1 MKNFFKK
8 FSIYK
13 IKKNKKQNFL
23 VIDIGSKEVRGL
35 ILEKENK
42 KNRIKKFSS
51 ETFKEF
57 GTFQTNSFE
66 NDVFKKAFS
75 KVLIELGLKN
85 DSLPT
90 TTLIGLNPEIL
101 KAKITN
107 FSVKG
112 EDYKKMIEKDE
123 KTLELVLDRAQKETI
138 KNFIKYDDN
147 ELLINDF
154 QIIRKNIIE
163 RKISGYKVDSVKSH
177 NGKSFSFKVLVI
189 FTLKKYLKIIDFVKT
204 FFNSKNIL
212 LVHKIQGIFSWLKN
226 RKKFSGVFIDI
237 GSNFTQIFLLNNGL
251 IEHTLEIKIGADIFT
266 KTLSEKLGL
275 TYEEAENL
283 KIKFSKGDI
292 SSNSQKIIQEFL
304 SKPLNFWFNNLK
316 QELKKCCNDF
326 DLFLPK
332 NFYIF
337 GGGSLLPG
345 IKKILRNGDWD
356 DLPILHTSKSV
367 KFILPNDLPVKDES
381 GLLKSPKEVGIIF
394 LALSI

>member
-1 MKNFFKK
+1 MKNFFKN
-8 FSIYK
+8 FFIYK
-13 IKKNKKQNFL
+13 TKKKKKQNFL
-23 VIDIGSKEVRGL
+23 VIDIGSKEIKGL

-51 ETFKEF
+51 ETFKKF
-57 GTFQTNSFE
+57 STFQTNNFE
-66 NDVFKKAFS
+66 NEVFKKAFS
-75 KVLIELGLKN
+75 KVLIELGLEN

-107 FSVKG
+107 FSIKRD
-112 EDYKKMIEKDE
+112 DYEKMIRKDNE
-123 KTLELVLDRAQKETI
+123 TLESILDRAQRETI
-138 KNFIKYDDN
+138 KNFIKDN
-147 ELLINDF
+147 DQLLINDF

-163 RKISGYKVDSVKSH
+163 RKVSGYKVSSVKSC
-177 NGKSFSFKVLVI
+177 NGKIFSFKVLVI
-189 FTLKKYLKIIDFVKT
+189 FTLKRYLKIIDFVKT

-212 LVHKIQGIFSWLKN
+212 LVHKTQGIFSWLKN

-237 GSNFTQIFLLNNGL
+237 GSNFTQIFLLNDGL
-251 IEHTLEIKIGADIFT
+251 IKHTLEIKIGGDIFT

-283 KIKFSKGDI
+283 KIKFSKGNI
-292 SSNSQKIIQEFL
+292 SSNSKRIIEEFL
-304 SKPLNFWFNNLK
+304 SKPLNSWFDNLK

-345 IKKILRNGDWD
+345 IKNVLKNGDWE
-356 DLPILHTSKSV
+356 DLPILNTSKSI
-367 KFILPNDLPVKDES
+367 KFILPNNLPVKDES
-381 GLLKSPKEVGIIF
+381 GFLNSSKEVGIIF

>member
-1 MKNFFKK
+1 MKNFLQRIF
-8 FSIYK
+8 IYK
-13 IKKNKKQNFL
+13 RKERKKQNFL
-23 VIDIGSKEVRGL
+23 VIDIGSKGVRGL
-35 ILEKENK
+35 ILEKENG
-42 KNRIKKFSS
+42 KNKVKKFSS
-51 ETFKEF
+51 ETFKKF
-57 GTFQTNSFE
+57 STFQTSSFE
-66 NDVFKKAFS
+66 DDVFKKAFS
-75 KVLIELGLKN
+75 KILIELGLEN
-85 DSLPT
+85 DSLPM
-90 TTLIGLNPEIL
+90 TTLIGLNPRIL

-107 FSVKG
+107 FSVRKD
-112 EDYKKMIEKDE
+112 DYKKMIEKD
-123 KTLELVLDRAQKETI
+123 KKILESILDKAQQETI
-138 KNFIKYDDN
+138 KNFIKHDN

-345 IKKILRNGDWD
+345 IKKILKNGDWD

>member
-1 MKNFFKK
+1 MKNFLQRIF
-8 FSIYK
+8 IYK
-13 IKKNKKQNFL
+13 RKERKKQNFL
-23 VIDIGSKEVRGL
+23 VIDIGSRGVRGL
-35 ILEKENK
+35 ILEKENG
-42 KNRIKKFSS
+42 KNKVKKFSS
-51 ETFKEF
+51 ETFKKF
-57 GTFQTNSFE
+57 STFQTNSFE
-66 NDVFKKAFS
+66 DDVFKKAFS
-75 KVLIELGLKN
+75 KILIELGLEN
-85 DSLPT
+85 DSLPM
-90 TTLIGLNPEIL
+90 TTLIGLNPRIL

-107 FSVKG
+107 FSVRKD
-112 EDYKKMIEKDE
+112 DYKKMIEKDK
-123 KTLELVLDRAQKETI
+123 KTLESILDKAQQETI
-138 KNFIKYDDN
+138 KNFIKHDN

>member
-1 MKNFFKK
+1 MKNFLQRIF
-8 FSIYK
+8 IYK
-13 IKKNKKQNFL
+13 RKERKKQNFL
-23 VIDIGSKEVRGL
+23 VIDIGSRGVRGL
-35 ILEKENK
+35 ILEKENG
-42 KNRIKKFSS
+42 KNKVKKFSS
-51 ETFKEF
+51 ETFKKF
-57 GTFQTNSFE
+57 STFQTNSFKD
-66 NDVFKKAFS
+66 DVFKKAFS
-75 KVLIELGLKN
+75 KILIELGLEN
-85 DSLPT
+85 DSLPM
-90 TTLIGLNPEIL
+90 TTLIGLNPRIL

-107 FSVKG
+107 FSVRKD
-112 EDYKKMIEKDE
+112 DYKKMIEKDK
-123 KTLELVLDRAQKETI
+123 KTLESILDKAQQETI
-138 KNFIKYDDN
+138 KNFIKHDN

-154 QIIRKNIIE
+154 QIVRKNIIE
-163 RKISGYKVDSVKSH
+163 RKISGYKVDFVKSH

-226 RKKFSGVFIDI
+226 RKKFSGIFIDI

-345 IKKILRNGDWD
+345 IKKILKNGDWD

>member
-1 MKNFFKK
+1 MKNFLQRIF
-8 FSIYK
+8 IYK
-13 IKKNKKQNFL
+13 RKERKKQNFL
-23 VIDIGSKEVRGL
+23 VIDIGSRGVRGL
-35 ILEKENK
+35 ILEKENG
-42 KNRIKKFSS
+42 KNKVKKFSS
-51 ETFKEF
+51 ETFKKF
-57 GTFQTNSFE
+57 STFQTNSFE
-66 NDVFKKAFS
+66 DDVFKKAFS
-75 KVLIELGLKN
+75 KILIELGLEN
-85 DSLPT
+85 DSLPM
-90 TTLIGLNPEIL
+90 TTLIGLNPRIL

-107 FSVKG
+107 FSVRKD
-112 EDYKKMIEKDE
+112 DYKKMIEKDK
-123 KTLELVLDRAQKETI
+123 KTLESILDKAQQETI
-138 KNFIKYDDN
+138 KNFIKHDN

-163 RKISGYKVDSVKSH
+163 RKISGYKVDFVKSH

-226 RKKFSGVFIDI
+226 RKKFSGIFIDI

-345 IKKILRNGDWD
+345 IKKILKNGDWD

>member
-1 MKNFFKK
+1 MKNFFKN
-8 FSIYK
+8 FLVYK
-13 IKKNKKQNFL
+13 TKKNKKQNFL
-23 VIDIGSKEVRGL
+23 VVDIGSREVRGL

-42 KNRIKKFSS
+42 KNRVKKFSS

-57 GTFQTNSFE
+57 STFQTNSFE

-75 KVLIELGLKN
+75 KVLIELGLNN

-107 FSVKG
+107 FSVKKD
-112 EDYKKMIEKDE
+112 DYKKMIEKDE

-138 KNFIKYDDN
+138 KNFIKYEDN

-163 RKISGYKVDSVKSH
+163 RKISGYKVSSVK
-177 NGKSFSFKVLVI
+177 NYKGKFFGFKVLVI
-189 FTLKKYLKIIDFVKT
+189 FTLKRYFKIIDFVRT

-212 LVHKIQGIFSWLKN
+212 LVHKVQGIFFWLKN
-226 RKKFSGVFIDI
+226 RKIFSGVFIDI

-251 IEHTLEIKIGADIFT
+251 IEHILEIEIGGDIFT

-283 KIKFSKGDI
+283 KIKFAKGDI
-292 SSNSQKIIQEFL
+292 SPNTGRIIKEFL
-304 SKPLNFWFNNLK
+304 SKPLNLWFGSLK

-337 GGGSLLPG
+337 GGGSLLPS
-345 IKKILRNGDWD
+345 IKNILKNGDWEN
-356 DLPILHTSKSV
+356 LPILDKRKSV
-367 KFILPNDLPVKDES
+367 KFILPNDLPIKDES
-381 GLLKSPKEVGIIF
+381 GLLGSPKEVGIIF

>member
-1 MKNFFKK
+1 MKNFLKRIFIHKRKK
-8 FSIYK
+8 GE
-13 IKKNKKQNFL
+13 KQNFL
-23 VIDIGSKEVRGL
+23 VIDIGSRGVRGL
-35 ILEKENK
+35 ILEKENGENK
-42 KNRIKKFSS
+42 VKKFSS
-51 ETFKEF
+51 ETFKKF
-57 GTFQTNSFE
+57 STFQTNSFE

-75 KVLIELGLKN
+75 KILIELGLEN
-85 DSLPT
+85 DSLPM
-90 TTLIGLNPEIL
+90 TTLIGLNPRIL

-107 FSVKG
+107 FSVKKD
-112 EDYKKMIEKDE
+112 DYKKMTEGDRGA
-123 KTLELVLDRAQKETI
+123 LELILDKAQKKTI
-138 KNFIKYDDN
+138 RNFIKCN
-147 ELLINDF
+147 EELLINDF

-163 RKISGYKVDSVKSH
+163 RKISGYKVDFVKSH
-177 NGKSFSFKVLVI
+177 NGKNFSFKVLVI

-212 LVHKIQGIFSWLKN
+212 LVHKTQGIFSWLKN

-237 GSNFTQIFLLNNGL
+237 GSDFTQVFLINNGL
-251 IEHTLEIKIGADIFT
+251 VEHTLEIKIGSDIFT

-292 SSNSQKIIQEFL
+292 SPISQKIIQEFL
-304 SKPLNFWFNNLK
+304 SKPLNLWFDNLK

-345 IKKILRNGDWD
+345 IKKILKNGDWE
-356 DLPILHTSKSV
+356 DLPILYKSKSV
-367 KFILPNDLPVKDES
+367 KFILPNDLPIKDES
-381 GLLKSPKEVGIIF
+381 GLLQGPKEVGIIF

>member
-1 MKNFFKK
+1 MKNFLQRIF
-8 FSIYK
+8 IYK
-13 IKKNKKQNFL
+13 RKERKKQNFL
-23 VIDIGSKEVRGL
+23 VIDIGSRGVRGL
-35 ILEKENK
+35 ILEKENG
-42 KNRIKKFSS
+42 KNKVKKFSS
-51 ETFKEF
+51 ETFKKF
-57 GTFQTNSFE
+57 STFQTNSFE
-66 NDVFKKAFS
+66 DDVFKKAFS
-75 KVLIELGLKN
+75 KILIELGLEN
-85 DSLPT
+85 DSLPM
-90 TTLIGLNPEIL
+90 TTLIGLNPRIL

-107 FSVKG
+107 FSVRKD
-112 EDYKKMIEKDE
+112 DYKKMIEKDK
-123 KTLELVLDRAQKETI
+123 KTLESILDKAQQETI
-138 KNFIKYDDN
+138 KNFIKHDN

-163 RKISGYKVDSVKSH
+163 RKISGYKVDFVKSH

-345 IKKILRNGDWD
+345 IKKILKNGDWD

>member
-1 MKNFFKK
+1 MKNFLQRIF
-8 FSIYK
+8 IYK
-13 IKKNKKQNFL
+13 RKERKKQNFL
-23 VIDIGSKEVRGL
+23 VIDIGSRGVRGL
-35 ILEKENK
+35 ILEKENG
-42 KNRIKKFSS
+42 KNKVKKFSS
-51 ETFKEF
+51 ETFKKF
-57 GTFQTNSFE
+57 STFQTNSFE
-66 NDVFKKAFS
+66 DDVFKKAFS
-75 KVLIELGLKN
+75 KILIELGLEN
-85 DSLPT
+85 DSLPM
-90 TTLIGLNPEIL
+90 TTLIGLNPRIL

-107 FSVKG
+107 FSVRKD
-112 EDYKKMIEKDE
+112 DYKKMIEKDK
-123 KTLELVLDRAQKETI
+123 KTLESILDKAQQETI
-138 KNFIKYDDN
+138 KNFIKHDN

-154 QIIRKNIIE
+154 QIVRKNIIE

>member
-1 MKNFFKK
+1 MKNFLQRIF
-8 FSIYK
+8 IYK
-13 IKKNKKQNFL
+13 RKERKKQNFL
-23 VIDIGSKEVRGL
+23 VIDIGSRGVRGL
-35 ILEKENK
+35 ILEKENG
-42 KNRIKKFSS
+42 KNKVKKFSS
-51 ETFKEF
+51 ETFKKF
-57 GTFQTNSFE
+57 STFQTNSFE
-66 NDVFKKAFS
+66 DDVFKKAFS
-75 KVLIELGLKN
+75 KILIELGLEN
-85 DSLPT
+85 DSLPM
-90 TTLIGLNPEIL
+90 TTLIGLNPRIL

-107 FSVKG
+107 FSVRKD
-112 EDYKKMIEKDE
+112 DYKKMIEKDK
-123 KTLELVLDRAQKETI
+123 KTLESILDKAQQETI
-138 KNFIKYDDN
+138 KNFIKHDN

-154 QIIRKNIIE
+154 QIVRKNIIE
-163 RKISGYKVDSVKSH
+163 RKISGYKVDFVKSH

>member
-1 MKNFFKK
+1 
-8 FSIYK
+8 
-13 IKKNKKQNFL
+13 
-23 VIDIGSKEVRGL
+23 VIDIGSKGVRGL
-35 ILEKENK
+35 ILEKENG
-42 KNRIKKFSS
+42 KNKVKKFSS
-51 ETFKEF
+51 ETFKKF
-57 GTFQTNSFE
+57 STFQTSSFE
-66 NDVFKKAFS
+66 DDVFKKAFS
-75 KVLIELGLKN
+75 KILIELGLEN
-85 DSLPT
+85 DSLPM
-90 TTLIGLNPEIL
+90 TTLIGLNPRIL

-107 FSVKG
+107 FSVRKD
-112 EDYKKMIEKDE
+112 DYKKMIEKD
-123 KTLELVLDRAQKETI
+123 KKILESILDKAQQETI
-138 KNFIKYDDN
+138 KNFIKHDN

-345 IKKILRNGDWD
+345 IKKILKNGDWD

>member
-1 MKNFFKK
+1 MKNFLQRIF
-8 FSIYK
+8 IYK
-13 IKKNKKQNFL
+13 RKERKKQNFL
-23 VIDIGSKEVRGL
+23 VIDIGSRGVRGL
-35 ILEKENK
+35 ILEKENG
-42 KNRIKKFSS
+42 KNKVKKFSS
-51 ETFKEF
+51 ETFKKF
-57 GTFQTNSFE
+57 STFQTSSFE
-66 NDVFKKAFS
+66 DDVFKKAFS
-75 KVLIELGLKN
+75 KILIELGLEN
-85 DSLPT
+85 DSLPM
-90 TTLIGLNPEIL
+90 TTLIGLNPRIL

-107 FSVKG
+107 FSVRKD
-112 EDYKKMIEKDE
+112 DYKKMIEKD
-123 KTLELVLDRAQKETI
+123 KKILESILDKAQQETI
-138 KNFIKYDDN
+138 KNFIKHDN

-345 IKKILRNGDWD
+345 IKKILKNGDWD

>member
-1 MKNFFKK
+1 M
-8 FSIYK
+8 
-13 IKKNKKQNFL
+13 
-23 VIDIGSKEVRGL
+23 
-35 ILEKENK
+35 
-42 KNRIKKFSS
+42 
-51 ETFKEF
+51 
-57 GTFQTNSFE
+57 
-66 NDVFKKAFS
+66 
-75 KVLIELGLKN
+75 
-85 DSLPT
+85 
-90 TTLIGLNPEIL
+90 TTLIGLNPRIL

-107 FSVKG
+107 FSVRKD
-112 EDYKKMIEKDE
+112 DYKKMIEKD
-123 KTLELVLDRAQKETI
+123 KKILESILDKAQQETI
-138 KNFIKYDDN
+138 KNFIKHDN

-345 IKKILRNGDWD
+345 IKKILKNGDWD

>member
-1 MKNFFKK
+1 MKNFLQRIF
-8 FSIYK
+8 IYK
-13 IKKNKKQNFL
+13 RKERKKQNFL
-23 VIDIGSKEVRGL
+23 VIDIGSRGVRGL
-35 ILEKENK
+35 ILEKENG
-42 KNRIKKFSS
+42 KNKVKKFSS
-51 ETFKEF
+51 ETFKKF
-57 GTFQTNSFE
+57 STFQTNSFE
-66 NDVFKKAFS
+66 DDVFKKAFS
-75 KVLIELGLKN
+75 KILIELGLEN
-85 DSLPT
+85 DSLPM
-90 TTLIGLNPEIL
+90 TTLIGLNPRIL

-107 FSVKG
+107 FSVRKD
-112 EDYKKMIEKDE
+112 DYKKMIEKDK
-123 KTLELVLDRAQKETI
+123 KTLESILDKAQQETI
-138 KNFIKYDDN
+138 KNFIKHDN

-154 QIIRKNIIE
+154 QIVRKNIIE
-163 RKISGYKVDSVKSH
+163 RKISGYKVDFVKSH

-345 IKKILRNGDWD
+345 IKKILKNGDWD

>member
-1 MKNFFKK
+1 MKNFLKRIF
-8 FSIYK
+8 IYK
-13 IKKNKKQNFL
+13 RTKKKKQNFL
-23 VIDIGSKEVRGL
+23 VVDIGSRGVRGL
-35 ILEKENK
+35 ILEKEDGKNK
-42 KNRIKKFSS
+42 VKRFSS
-51 ETFKEF
+51 ETFKKF
-57 GTFQTNSFE
+57 STFQTNSFE
-66 NDVFKKAFS
+66 NDVFRKAFS
-75 KVLIELGLKN
+75 KILIELGLEN
-85 DSLPT
+85 DSLPM
-90 TTLIGLNPEIL
+90 TTLIGLNPRIL

-107 FSVKG
+107 FSIKRD
-112 EDYKKMIEKDE
+112 DYKKMTEEDK
-123 KTLELVLDRAQKETI
+123 KTLEPILDKARKKTI
-138 KNFIKYDDN
+138 KNFIKHN
-147 ELLINDF
+147 EELLINDF

-163 RKISGYKVDSVKSH
+163 RKISGYKVNSVKSY
-177 NGKSFSFKVLVI
+177 NGKNFSFKVLVI

-204 FFNSKNIL
+204 FFNSKNVL
-212 LVHKIQGIFSWLKN
+212 LVHKTQGIFSWLKN

-237 GSNFTQIFLLNNGL
+237 GSNFTQVFLINNGL
-251 IEHTLEIKIGADIFT
+251 IDHILEIKIGADIFT

-292 SSNSQKIIQEFL
+292 SSISQKIIQEFL
-304 SKPLNFWFNNLK
+304 SKPLNFWFDNLK

-345 IKKILRNGDWD
+345 IKKILKNGDWE
-356 DLPILHTSKSV
+356 DLPILYTSKSV
-367 KFILPNDLPVKDES
+367 KFILPNELPIKDES